1 MKLLNIIKEAIGEEE
16 NDTSF
21 LDKKFYRQ
29 ALNYI
34 INSFPHHPINVNPT
48 TLLVDVDSF
57 YSEISYIFRP
67 LLKYINNEF
76 SGINKD
82 EINNIMLLYLFNRN
96 VKNFLTDSLNT
107 GEGYNFYSM
116 SYNGPIEI
124 TQEEYEDDCDNC
136 NGYGNIESECDICNG
151 NGRIEVD
158 GTNGDDWQECSVC
171 QGDGL
176 KEIECID
183 CDGYGSDSYMGYVH
197 EIKSYDSVIIV
208 KGVLNEIDY
217 DDETLIDVWVD
228 NNNNEGF
235 IWNSTF
241 IAEDREEMKQYLTEI
256 PDIITQIEHIPI
268 YNKINLSNMLRY

>member
-1 MKLLNIIKEAIGEEE
+1 MKLLNIIKESVGEKE
-16 NDTSF
+16 NSTSF
-21 LDKKFYRQ
+21 LGEKFYRK

-34 INSFPHHPINVNPT
+34 SKSMPNHLINVKKTDLLINP
-48 TLLVDVDSF
+48 DSY
-57 YSEISYIFRP
+57 YSEISYKFRT
-67 LLKYINNEF
+67 LRKYISEEF
-76 SGINKD
+76 SGINSEDKS
-82 EINNIMLLYLFNRN
+82 IILLLYLFNQK
-96 VKNFLTDSLNT
+96 VKNFLTDPLNT
-107 GEGYNFYSM
+107 GEGYNFYSV
-116 SYNGPIEI
+116 SYNGSIEMI
-124 TQEEYEDDCDNC
+124 EEEYEDDCDNC

-158 GTNGDDWQECSVC
+158 GTNGDDWQGCSVC

-183 CDGYGSDSYMGYVH
+183 CDGYGSDSYMGNVY

-268 YNKINLSNMLRY
+268 YNKRNLSNMLRY